1 MKDVPD
7 PSERCTT
14 TTSVAGSLT
23 PGFTAAIR
31 ASLHFVIFPRKMSA
45 RTSGVN
51 RKVSLTSGRLY
62 VGTSP
67 PSTVGMWSTLQL
79 IAVMREYLVGA
90 CVSRK
95 LTFASE
101 YRWL

>member
-7 PSERCTT
+7 ASDRWTT

-23 PGFTAAIR
+23 PGFTAVIR
-31 ASLHFVIFPRKMSA
+31 ASLHLVIFPRKMSA

-51 RKVSLTSGRLY
+51 RRVSLTSGRLY

-67 PSTVGMWSTLQL
+67 PSTVGMWSTLPL
-79 IAVMREYLVGA
+79 IAVIAESFMGA
-90 CVSRK
+90 
-95 LTFASE
+95 TFPNII
-101 YRWL
+101 YQDWMFG